1 MKNQMSELPII
12 TRAPHCTLQCTT
24 DIRTQSKDTPGVETV
39 HSWLSLD
46 NKPINSPQKIHGAL

>member
-1 MKNQMSELPII
+1 MSELPII

-24 DIRTQSKDTPGVETV
+24 DIRAQSKDTPEVETV